1 MMKQNCQ
8 WLNDVECSYA
18 PGYEICE
25 GCDKYKKDD
34 RKHPLDDSDR
44 VVMNFTLNKIW
55 EKKND

>member
-44 VVMNFTLNKIW
+44 GCDELHFKQDMGEI
-55 EKKND
+55 